1 MSITNG
7 GADVSYTPDADY
19 NGPDSFTYTVT
30 DDGTTNGV
38 LDAKSDT
45 ATVNVTVTE
54 VNDAP
59 VVRPGSAQTTNE
71 GSSVTVTATYT
82 DVDGGTNEA
91 FSINWGDGSTPTTG
105 NASGGAISASHI
117 YADNKTPNA
126 AYNAV
131 VTVTD
136 TGTTNGASDPK
147 SGSGTVPVTVNN
159 VAPTVDTVTL
169 GNLDPVTG
177 KATLTATFTDP
188 GSADTF
194 TGSSFAVSYLGGTVT
209 PTNVVANASTHT
221 MTADVTLPRGCIT
234 YTITA
239 TVVDKDGG
247 TDSESVSASS
257 TDVYQ
262 VSFKD
267 PIRGNERNIAK
278 YGNVVPVKALL
289 TSSCSGAAVTA
300 PELYL
305 TIVEGAGA
313 MVDDSA
319 LDSTNIVAE
328 SVSNADTG
336 SKMRVSSGMY
346 IYNLSTKGL
355 KAGTDY
361 TLRVRVG
368 SQLGSDHPEGALP
381 AQEVIGAA

>member
-59 VVRPGSAQTTNE
+59 VVRPGSAQTTDE

-126 AYNAV
+126 AYNPV

-147 SGSGTVPVTVNN
+147 SGSGTVPITVNN
-159 VAPTVDTVTL
+159 VAPTVDTIAL

-247 TDSESVSASS
+247 TDSESVPASS

-262 VSFKD
+262 MSFKD

-305 TIVEGAGA
+305 TLVEGAGA

-368 SQLGSDHPEGALP
+368 SSSGPIVLRALFQP
-381 AQEVIGAA
+381 KK